1 MRHELYTALAPR
13 TAVSFYSATD
23 MSSRQEEKERRK
35 AEREAAEAEAART
48 AARKG
53 RLQLA
58 LGGLVAI
65 AAIAVAVL
73 VLGGGGGGGGE
84 GGASEPA
91 KTASIPPQRETN
103 LKAAASAAKC
113 KLTTTEAEGRDHT
126 TDPKRWIYKTNPP
139 TSGTHHPEW
148 AEDGL
153 YEAGNTPE
161 VGKLVHTLE
170 HGRIDIQY
178 KPGSPKAMIDKL
190 ETLGSEALQF
200 GTEGYHV
207 LVFENPTKMEPEVAA
222 TAWTHSLTCPTMN
235 DGVYDAIRAFR
246 TEYTDKGPE
255 LIP

>member
-1 MRHELYTALAPR
+1 
-13 TAVSFYSATD
+13 
-23 MSSRQEEKERRK
+23 MSSRQEQKAKAK
-35 AEREAAEAEAART
+35 AEREAAEAAAAKQAT
-48 AARKG
+48 TKG

-58 LGGLVAI
+58 LGGLVAV
-65 AAIAVAVL
+65 AAIVVAVL
-73 VLGGGGGGGGE
+73 VFSGSDSE
-84 GGASEPA
+84 GGTGGAREPGEASADIPA
-91 KTASIPPQRETN
+91 QKETN
-103 LKAAASAAKC
+103 LRAAAEAAKC
-113 KLTTTEAEGRDHT
+113 ELKTSPAEGRDHE
-126 TDPKRWIYKTNPP
+126 TDASKWVYKTNPP

-161 VGKLVHTLE
+161 VGRTVHSLE

-178 KPGSPKAMIDKL
+178 KPGTDAALIDKL
-190 ETLGSEALQF
+190 ETLGSEPLNF

-207 LVFENPTKMEPEVAA
+207 LVFENNTEMESAVAA
-222 TAWTHSLTCPTMN
+222 TAWTQSLTCPTMN

>member
-73 VLGGGGGGGGE
+73 VLGGGGGGGE

-153 YEAGNTPE
+153 YEAGNLPE
-161 VGKLVHTLE
+161 LGKVVHTLE
-170 HGRIDIQY
+170 HGRIDLQY
-178 KPGSPKAMIDKL
+178 KPGTSRAMIDKL
-190 ETLGSEALQF
+190 ETLGSEEMAF
-200 GTEGYHV
+200 GTAGYKI
-207 LVFENPTKMEPEVAA
+207 LVFENQTEMEPAVAA
-222 TAWTHSLTCPTMN
+222 TAWTQSLTCPTMN
-235 DGVYDAIRAFR
+235 DGVYDAVRAFR
-246 TEYTDKGPE
+246 VAYTDKGPE
-255 LIP
+255 LVP

>member
-1 MRHELYTALAPR
+1 MRHELYTALAAW

-73 VLGGGGGGGGE
+73 VLGGGGGGGE

-113 KLTTTEAEGRDHT
+113 KLTTTESEGRDHT

-207 LVFENPTKMEPEVAA
+207 LVFENSTKMEPEVAA

>member
-1 MRHELYTALAPR
+1 
-13 TAVSFYSATD
+13 

-35 AEREAAEAEAART
+35 AEREAAEAAAARS

-73 VLGGGGGGGGE
+73 VFGGSGGDDAE
-84 GGASEPA
+84 GDAGTPEAVS
-91 KTASIPPQRETN
+91 SIPAQKETN
-103 LKAAASAAKC
+103 LQTAATAAKC
-113 KLTTTEAEGRDHT
+113 ELTTSPSEGRDHT
-126 TDPKRWIYKTNPP
+126 EEEVTYKTNPP
-139 TSGTHHPEW
+139 TSGPHNPVA

-153 YEAGNTPE
+153 YEAGNAPPIGMT
-161 VGKLVHTLE
+161 VHSLE

-178 KPGSPKAMIDKL
+178 KPGSPQSLIDNL
-190 ETLGSEALQF
+190 ETLGSEPLNF

-207 LVFENPTKMEPEVAA
+207 LVFENQTGMEPAVAA
-222 TAWTHSLTCPTMN
+222 TAWTQSLTCPTMN
-235 DGVYDAIRAFR
+235 DGVYDAVRAFR
-246 TEYTDKGPE
+246 AEYTDKGPE